1 MTSYLP
7 ADDLARLKALL
18 KRKLQNVPEHVIPDL
33 TIQDILYQSPRALK
47 IASVPADLQLP
58 FLLRNRALIDCH
70 GGRPIKDELKQ
81 SINITRAIFFYHLHE
96 PHQFQRYHDLSRW
109 NLALFTAVLCT
120 PPSSTASRVQP
131 SRNASGRV
139 YETRDVN
146 RAACRFMVSYIA
158 AVLEHHNTPTVF
170 DKREDFVRL
179 WKDSGWDV
187 FERLGASQKK
197 LLKRE
202 MQRLNTEWALELDRA
217 REAMGRTEYDASV
230 AKFVGC
236 VVPGR
241 KGQGL
246 RMEYR
251 GATGLTDKSFDMEL
265 KKAHANE
272 LLDALRVPLGEEEYQ
287 GTGLVDGDAATPVDV
302 RYAITCMQNVR
313 PRDVL
318 PILLELFPTKEK
330 AN

>member
-1 MTSYLP
+1 MTSNLP

-33 TIQDILYQSPRALK
+33 TIQDILYQSSRPLK
-47 IASVPADLQLP
+47 LASVPADLQLP

-81 SINITRAIFFYHLHE
+81 STSITRAIFFYQLHQ

-109 NLALFTAVLCT
+109 NLAFFTAVLCT
-120 PPSSTASRVQP
+120 PPNSTASRVQS
-131 SRNASGRV
+131 SRNTIGRV
-139 YETRDVN
+139 YETRDVS
-146 RAACRFMVSYIA
+146 RAAYRFMVSYIA

-179 WKDSGWDV
+179 WKDSRWDV

-202 MQRLNTEWALELDRA
+202 MPRLNTEWALELDRA
-217 REAMGRTEYDASV
+217 IKAMGRTEYDTRV

-241 KGQGL
+241 KDQGL

-251 GATGLTDKSFDMEL
+251 GATGLADESFDMEL

-287 GTGLVDGDAATPVDV
+287 GNGLVDEDTATPVDV
-302 RYAITCMQNVR
+302 SYAITCMQNVR

-318 PILLELFPTKEK
+318 PILLELFPTKKK